1 MSLDGI
7 AGGYGNT
14 YALLQA
20 ANEENALKAEAAS
33 MDLAAKDEATKEGST
48 ALESDILSY
57 LSKIPKGDDNKLSFA
72 EVDEYR
78 TGLEEKWD
86 VEVMADLEKLG
97 VDITQQFPLTYD
109 PDTGKV
115 TVTSDHPDKET
126 IDKYFEDNPDKV
138 EDFETIIQLGKLTS
152 LANSKLSQDQWS
164 QNLQMDTLA
173 WWYADN
179 TNTGSWFETG
189 GMVARQGQSAY
200 TGLNLTV

>member
-1 MSLDGI
+1 MALNGI
-7 AGGYGNT
+7 AGGYANT
-14 YALLQA
+14 YSLLQT
-20 ANEENALKAEAAS
+20 ANEENALKAEAAR
-33 MDLAAKDEATKEGST
+33 MDLASKEEAAKEGST
-48 ALESDILSY
+48 SVETDILSY
-57 LSKIPKGDDNKLSFA
+57 LAKIPKGDDNRLSF
-72 EVDEYR
+72 EDVDNYR
-78 TGLEEKWD
+78 SELEKKWD

-115 TVTSDHPDKET
+115 TVSGEHPDKET

-138 EDFETIIQLGKLTS
+138 DQFHDIIQLGKLTNV
-152 LANSKLSQDQWS
+152 ANSKLSQDQLT
-164 QNLQMDTLA
+164 QNLQMNTLA

-179 TNTGSWFETG
+179 TDPGSWFQTG